1 MDRQNSPVVC
11 CVKAVTIAVCLTNP
25 REKLKK
31 FPQYL
36 LMASLLGLGGCSS
49 LMSGVTSG
57 MAADLSDT
65 IINSADVETVRE
77 GVPAYLLLVDS
88 FLLGSPDNVD
98 LLLAA
103 ATLNGAF
110 TVFVDGDRAKVMTQK
125 SLGYAR
131 HAGCLSTRTLCD
143 LEVLAFDEFEARVAR
158 LKADDVEPAYV
169 LGVAWTG
176 WIQAHSDD
184 WVAIG
189 QLGRVKSLLGRVVE
203 LNENWENGG
212 AHLYLGG
219 LETLLPASMGG
230 RPEKGREHFERSLAL
245 SDGKYLM
252 TRVVYAEQYA
262 RLVFDKALH
271 DRLLTEVLEAD
282 PVVEGMTLPNKI
294 AQARARELLADSDEY
309 F

>member
-1 MDRQNSPVVC
+1 MNKILQS
-11 CVKAVTIAVCLTNP
+11 
-25 REKLKK
+25 
-31 FPQYL
+31 L
-36 LMASLLGLGGCSS
+36 LLASTLSLCGCASLI
-49 LMSGVTSG
+49 SGVTSG
-57 MAADLSDT
+57 MAADLADT
-65 IINSADVETVRE
+65 IINSDDVDTVRE

-88 FLLGSPDNVD
+88 FLRSSPDNVD

-103 ATLNGAF
+103 STLNGAF
-110 TVFVDGDRAKVMTQK
+110 TVFVDEERAKTLSEK

-131 HAGCLSTRTLCD
+131 HAGCLSTRTLCQLD
-143 LEVLAFDEFEARVAR
+143 VLAFDEFEAQLAQLRT
-158 LKADDVEPAYV
+158 DDVEAAYV

-203 LNENWENGG
+203 LDENWESGA

-219 LETLLPASMGG
+219 LETLLPASLGG
-230 RPEKGREHFERSLAL
+230 RPEQGRDHFERSLEL
-245 SDGKYLM
+245 SGGKYLM
-252 TRVVYAEQYA
+252 TRVIYAEQYA

-271 DRLLTEVLEAD
+271 DRLLMEVIEAD
-282 PVVEGMTLPNKI
+282 PVVEGMTLPNKL
-294 AQARARELLADSDEY
+294 AQVRARELLGESDDY